1 MQVNHADVTIPG
13 VQLPLTLV
21 AELQDS
27 LLVVMHDL
35 GRLEGLVSHAAE
47 NLMLRFDSAIAELT
61 AAETLGAQD
70 LSQVR
75 QTLHGAVTELQFHDM
90 ASQLIGHTSRVLA
103 FCAHRLASEVMAP
116 EEGES
121 ELTEIRMPER
131 PNPVTQSAM
140 GTGSVDLF

>member
-1 MQVNHADVTIPG
+1 MQVNHADVTAPEIR
-13 VQLPLTLV
+13 LPVTLV

-27 LLVVMHDL
+27 LLVVIHDL

-47 NLMLRFDSAIAELT
+47 NLMSRFDAAIVELT
-61 AAETLGAQD
+61 GVENSGTQD
-70 LSQVR
+70 LGQVR
-75 QTLHGAVTELQFHDM
+75 QVLHGAVTELQFHDM
-90 ASQLIGHTSRVLA
+90 ASQLIGHTTRVLA

-116 EEGES
+116 EDGES
-121 ELTEIRMPER
+121 ELTDIRMPER